1 MNRRR
6 RAIRRTR
13 PQELVGHM
21 LLDVFVLLQL
31 ILLASMQLL
40 LLQMELMLFPSSR
53 LREPGTT
60 LAKAPRDGLAIQ
72 WITLEVGQRCI
83 ASTMSDGTSESL
95 PPTGQLHAQTPAL
108 VRIRCEAVAVAE
120 PIGTLAHIHVARG
133 DVVLGIK
140 SIITVTKYL
149 RIAQRAAIEV
159 LCTLVARRLWHKVL
173 LGPGARLGP
182 THLP

>member
-40 LLQMELMLFPSSR
+40 ELMLFPSSR
-53 LREPGTT
+53 LREPGTS

-72 WITLEVGQRCI
+72 WITLEMGQRCI

-95 PPTGQLHAQTPAL
+95 PPTGQLYAQTPAL

>member
-6 RAIRRTR
+6 RAILRTR

-40 LLQMELMLFPSSR
+40 QLELMLFPSSR
-53 LREPGTT
+53 LREHGTS
-60 LAKAPRDGLAIQ
+60 LAKAPCDGLTIQ
-72 WITLEVGQRCI
+72 LITLEMGQRCI
-83 ASTMSDGTSESL
+83 ASTMSDGTSQSL
-95 PPTGQLHAQTPAL
+95 PPIGQLHAQTTTL

-159 LCTLVARRLWHKVL
+159 LCALIARRLCHKVL
-173 LGPGARLGP
+173 LGPGA
-182 THLP
+182 